1 MCAAQLNAL
10 QPNSRIAGRDEARQL
25 QQEFFRRIGTAQ
37 ELRFV
42 FDHLDGVTFFMKDLE
57 GRFVALGEGPRR
69 RFDHGTEESN
79 LGLTDHD
86 LYPRHIADRIRQD
99 DRVVIESNA
108 PLLNIVELLVN
119 PGSKAVEWYVTN
131 KFPVHDAHGAVI
143 GVMGTVQLY
152 EGGRRKLL
160 EGTRLDTVVEHIRD
174 NPAGSYTVEDLARM
188 AAMSERQLER
198 RFREILGMTPR
209 EFITRNRMKLACD
222 SLAHTAKPI
231 VEVALECGFSEQSAF
246 ATQFRRAIG
255 ISPLKY
261 RQRYLMEAQGRK
273 MDGTDGLSESLKK
286 TSVGIKTRQGTF
298 R

>member
-1 MCAAQLNAL
+1 MSAAKLNFPP
-10 QPNSRIAGRDEARQL
+10 QQTTSISDRQEARQL
-25 QQEFFRRIGTAQ
+25 QQDFFRRMGTMQ

-69 RFDHGTEESN
+69 KFDHGTEESN
-79 LGLTDHD
+79 LGRTDHD
-86 LYPRHIADRIRQD
+86 LYPRHIADRIRDD

-108 PLLNIVELLVN
+108 PMMNIVELLVN

-131 KFPVHDAHGAVI
+131 KFPVHDGNGAVI

-160 EGTRLDTVVEHIRD
+160 EGTRLDTVVEFVRD
-174 NPAGSYTVEDLARM
+174 HPAGSYTMEDLARM

-209 EFITRNRMKLACD
+209 EFITQNRMKLACD

-231 VEVALECGFSEQSAF
+231 VDVALECGFSEQSAF

-261 RQRYLMEAQGRK
+261 RQRYLMEAQGRRL
-273 MDGTDGLSESLKK
+273 D
-286 TSVGIKTRQGTF
+286 SVD
-298 R
+298 

>member
-1 MCAAQLNAL
+1 MG
-10 QPNSRIAGRDEARQL
+10 SS
-25 QQEFFRRIGTAQ
+25 Q
-37 ELRFV
+37 ELRLV
-42 FDHLDGVTFFMKDLE
+42 FDHLDGVTFFMKDLM

-79 LGLTDHD
+79 LGRTDHD
-86 LYPRHIADRIRQD
+86 LYPIHIADRIRDD

-108 PLLNIVELLVN
+108 PMLNIVELLVN
-119 PGSKAVEWYVTN
+119 PGNKAVEWYVTN
-131 KFPVHDAHGAVI
+131 KFPVHDSNGAVI

-160 EGTRLDTVVEHIRD
+160 EGTRLDDVVEFIRD

-209 EFITRNRMKLACD
+209 EFITQNRMKLACD

-231 VEVALECGFSEQSAF
+231 VDVALECGFSEQSAF

-273 MDGTDGLSESLKK
+273 LDSND
-286 TSVGIKTRQGTF
+286 
-298 R
+298 